1 MKILRRRG
9 FARWQAGER
18 LPDAALCKAAR
29 EMEGGLIAADLGGML
44 YKMRVARAGGGK
56 AGGYRTLLSARIG
69 SRYVFL
75 HGFPKSN
82 KTNITENERKAL
94 QYAGK
99 LFLDLTGEALGLAL
113 RTGVLLEVHCE
124 QYH

>member
-1 MKILRRRG
+1 MFAQKNHTRFGYTEKKSGMKILKRRG

-56 AGGYRTLLSARIG
+56 AGGYRTLVVGQNR
-69 SRYVFL
+69 
-75 HGFPKSN
+75 
-82 KTNITENERKAL
+82 
-94 QYAGK
+94 
-99 LFLDLTGEALGLAL
+99 
-113 RTGVLLEVHCE
+113 
-124 QYH
+124 